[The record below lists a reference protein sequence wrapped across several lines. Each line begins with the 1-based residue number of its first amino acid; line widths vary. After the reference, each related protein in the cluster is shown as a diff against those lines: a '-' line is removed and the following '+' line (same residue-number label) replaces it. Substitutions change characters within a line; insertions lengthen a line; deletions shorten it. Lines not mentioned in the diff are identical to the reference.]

1 MSTHKDRPDAWEKT
15 TLGELCRI
23 EIGGTPSRNV
33 AKYWAEGRQG
43 FPWVSIA
50 DLKGRVVRST
60 SERITLAGVRGSNT
74 KPVPAGTPLMSFKL
88 TLGRAA
94 IAGMDLFTN
103 EAIAAFY
110 AANDQVVAEWLYHVL
125 PSVARGG
132 TAEQAIKGQTLNMA
146 KLRQLAI
153 AVPPFSEQR
162 RIAEVLD
169 TADEAIR
176 QTEGLIAKLKQTKQG
191 LLHDL
196 LTRGLDENGELRDP
210 VVHPEQFKD
219 SPLGR
224 IPREWNVVSV
234 GDLLTGRPQN
244 GFSPKEADAPTGTL
258 MLGLGCLTPDGF
270 VPRHLKYAPLEDTR
284 VRSTLLHDG
293 DVLVSRSNTRDLVGL
308 VGVYR
313 DIGHPCI
320 YPDLMMR
327 LTPGPSISGEF
338 LALLLMHYSVR
349 RQLTSAASGTSGS
362 MVKISGSVV
371 MGALALSVPQ
381 REQSRIMDR
390 LEHQQ
395 ARIRAEQAYRDKLV
409 LLKKGLMQ
417 DLLTGRVR
425 VPVPETEPEPIEV
438 GA

>member
-1 MSTHKDRPDAWEKT
+1 
-15 TLGELCRI
+15 
-23 EIGGTPSRNV
+23 
-33 AKYWAEGRQG
+33 
-43 FPWVSIA
+43 
-50 DLKGRVVRST
+50 
-60 SERITLAGVRGSNT
+60 
-74 KPVPAGTPLMSFKL
+74 
-88 TLGRAA
+88 
-94 IAGMDLFTN
+94 
-103 EAIAAFY
+103 
-110 AANDQVVAEWLYHVL
+110 
-125 PSVARGG
+125 
-132 TAEQAIKGQTLNMA
+132 
-146 KLRQLAI
+146 
-153 AVPPFSEQR
+153 
-162 RIAEVLD
+162 
-169 TADEAIR
+169 
-176 QTEGLIAKLKQTKQG
+176 
-191 LLHDL
+191 
-196 LTRGLDENGELRDP
+196 
-210 VVHPEQFKD
+210 
-219 SPLGR
+219 
-224 IPREWNVVSV
+224 
-234 GDLLTGRPQN
+234 
-244 GFSPKEADAPTGTL
+244 

-313 DIGHPCI
+313 DLGHPCI